1 MVIKDDEMIKKTNPV
16 KSPDNR
22 TTTFYKS
29 PTNFIFLFAIII
41 IIVISIVSVFQFY
54 NVLNATR
61 WVNHTYQVLLTTDE
75 AQYLVTDMESSQR
88 AYLLFDKKT
97 FIDDL
102 DANTLKIKKTL
113 DTIRDLT
120 IDNPLQHERTEK
132 LSSLINQRIQMLN
145 ESVQLKLN
153 HKFSAPAALDI
164 FNKGQIVSEET
175 RLTANEIKE
184 NELVLLQERN
194 ATATNNTEIT
204 DMIFIGGQTVSIAFL
219 LISFILFNRE
229 LVIRRYTELKANNIK
244 SQLRSIIEEA
254 HDMIAA
260 LDLNLRF
267 IIFNDAYKKE
277 FESLFKSQIYIGM
290 SIEDALAN
298 APESKNSLLESWKQ
312 SLRGQE
318 YTRVMEFPFEDQL
331 NVYEV
336 TSSLIKNDQHDMIGA
351 VHIIRNISKRIQKQN
366 ALKES
371 YEKLNEGMSELK
383 IKNEKITLLLEMS
396 DVMLACDNTQELSD
410 ITVKFCGKVLSFS
423 SGIFYLMQPSGGFL
437 ETSATWGAPLSN
449 SSDFKPNQ
457 CWGLRLGHIY
467 QAGLSRKELVCEHVK
482 NTNHVDIIY
491 LCVPL
496 RAQNDVFGLL
506 YMEVSLKD
514 RIHKQLNSDELLLI
528 NAFAELAA
536 LALANAKLRENL
548 RYQAIRDPLT
558 TLYNRRHLEEF
569 IHQQIHQS
577 ERNKTSVAILM
588 LDIDHFKK
596 INDECGHAAGDA
608 VLKELGQLLLNEIRP
623 GDIASRYGGEEF
635 ILVLYNTD
643 AETAKERAETIRKS
657 VASMRVKSHGNDVN
671 SITVSIGIAVYPQDG
686 ISGTELI
693 ALSDKAL
700 YSAKHSGRNK
710 VVLFSETIA

>member
-1 MVIKDDEMIKKTNPV
+1 MKIFEKSNLV
-16 KSPDNR
+16 KSSGDG

-41 IIVISIVSVFQFY
+41 IITISVVSIFQFY
-54 NVLNATR
+54 NLLKATR
-61 WVNHTYQVLLTTDE
+61 WVNHTYQVLMTTDE
-75 AQYLVTDMESSQR
+75 AQYLVTSIESSQR

-102 DANTLKIKKTL
+102 GENTLNIKKSL
-113 DTIRDLT
+113 DTLRNLT
-120 IDNPLQHERTEK
+120 ADNPIQHERTEK
-132 LSSLINQRIQMLN
+132 LTSLINKRIQILN
-145 ESVQLKLN
+145 EVVQLKIN
-153 HKFSAPAALDI
+153 HKFSTPQALDM
-164 FNKGQIVSEET
+164 FNSGQRISSEA
-175 RLTANEIKE
+175 RLMANEIRA
-184 NELVLLQERN
+184 NELVLLQDRT
-194 ATATNNTEIT
+194 TAETTNTEIT
-204 DMIFIGGQTVSIAFL
+204 NLIFIVGQTVSIAFL

-229 LVIRRYTELKANNIK
+229 LVIRRFTELKANNIK

-260 LDLNLRF
+260 LDLNYRF

-277 FESLFKSQIYIGM
+277 FESLFNNQIYIGM
-290 SIEDALAN
+290 SIDDAISK
-298 APESKNSLLESWKQ
+298 APESKNKLLESWKQ
-312 SLRGQE
+312 SLQGKE
-318 YTRVMEFPFEDQL
+318 YTKMIEFSSEDQV

-351 VHIIRNISKRIQKQN
+351 VHIVRNISKRIQKQN
-366 ALKES
+366 ELKAS

-383 IKNEKITLLLEMS
+383 DKNEKITLLLEMS
-396 DVMLACDNTQELSD
+396 DVMLACDNTQELSN
-410 ITVKFCGKVLSFS
+410 ITVKFCRKVLSFS
-423 SGIFYLMQPSGGFL
+423 NGIIYLMQPSGDSL
-437 ETSATWGAPLSN
+437 ETSATWGTPFSQTK
-449 SSDFKPNQ
+449 SFTQNQ
-457 CWGLRLGHIY
+457 CWALRLSHIY
-467 QAGLSRKELVCEHVK
+467 QAGLSREELVCDHVK
-482 NTNHVDIIY
+482 HNNQDDIIY

-514 RIHKQLNSDELLLI
+514 RIQKQLNNDELLLI

-569 IHQQIHQS
+569 ILKQISQS
-577 ERNKTSVAILM
+577 ERNKTSIAILM

-596 INDECGHAAGDA
+596 INDEYGHSAGDI
-608 VLKELGQLLLNEIRP
+608 VLKELGQLLLHEIRP

-643 AETAKERAETIRKS
+643 AKTAKKRAETIRES
-657 VASMRVKSHGNDVN
+657 VSSMKAKYDGNDL
-671 SITVSIGIAVYPQDG
+671 SITISIGIAIYPQDG
-686 ISGTELI
+686 TSGQELI

-700 YSAKHSGRNK
+700 YFAKDSGRNK
-710 VVLFSETIA
+710 VVLFSETKPA